1 MSAKIDR
8 MSIMALSFLFAWAL
22 ARQVDRALPIDY
34 DNSSQYKKRIYCQR
48 SRDCEKIDGRDCPR
62 LCEQQAPL
70 VIG

>member
-8 MSIMALSFLFAWAL
+8 MSIMALSFLFAWVL

-34 DNSSQYKKRIYCQR
+34 DTDSQYKERIYRQR

>member
-8 MSIMALSFLFAWAL
+8 MSIMALSFRFAWVL
-22 ARQVDRALPIDY
+22 ARQVDRACLLTTIAVV
-34 DNSSQYKKRIYCQR
+34 NIKKGFTARR
-48 SRDCEKIDGRDCPR
+48 SRDCEMIDGRDCHR

>member
-8 MSIMALSFLFAWAL
+8 MSIMALSFLFAWVL

-34 DNSSQYKKRIYCQR
+34 DSGSQYKKRIYCQR
-48 SRDCEKIDGRDCPR
+48 SRDCEKIDGRDGRR

>member
-22 ARQVDRALPIDY
+22 AREVDRALPIDY
-34 DNSSQYKKRIYCQR
+34 DNSSQYKERIYCQR
-48 SRDCEKIDGRDCPR
+48 SRDCEKIDGRDGRR

>member
-8 MSIMALSFLFAWAL
+8 MSIMALSFLFAWLL
-22 ARQVDRALPIDY
+22 ARQVDHALPIDY
-34 DNSSQYKKRIYCQR
+34 DDSSQYNTEIDCQR
-48 SRDCEKIDGRDCPR
+48 SRDCEKIDGCDGRR

>member
-8 MSIMALSFLFAWAL
+8 MSIMALSFLFAWVL

-34 DNSSQYKKRIYCQR
+34 GNSSQYKNSVYQR
-48 SRDCEKIDGRDCPR
+48 SRDCEKIDGCDCLR
-62 LCEQQAPL
+62 LCEQQAVL